1 MMHAAIAIG
10 SNSTRLLAAR
20 KQAGALTDIFR
31 GREETRLFLG
41 LDEQGNIRPERLE
54 ETAQAVARLAALA
67 RGRGADSIALFATS
81 ASRDAKNSDALARR
95 IYALT
100 GLTLRIISGQEEARL
115 GFLAAAGQARRLVMD
130 IGGGSTELTL
140 GEKGHVLWAESAQLG
155 ASRLLKE
162 QPIACLADA
171 QRARARAET
180 LLRPFCQALQAY
192 PPAPAL
198 IGLGGTCTT
207 AAAMRLG
214 REAHGETVEGLRLS
228 RDFLQAQWT
237 LLAELPLEKRMQV
250 PGLPP
255 ARAIHMPHGLS
266 ILLAAMALLHF
277 DEITVSARTNLDG
290 FLLEQEE

>member
-115 GFLAAAGQARRLVMD
+115 GFLAAAGQARRMVMD
-130 IGGGSTELTL
+130 IGG
-140 GEKGHVLWAESAQLG
+140 
-155 ASRLLKE
+155 
-162 QPIACLADA
+162 
-171 QRARARAET
+171 
-180 LLRPFCQALQAY
+180 
-192 PPAPAL
+192 
-198 IGLGGTCTT
+198 
-207 AAAMRLG
+207 
-214 REAHGETVEGLRLS
+214 
-228 RDFLQAQWT
+228 
-237 LLAELPLEKRMQV
+237 
-250 PGLPP
+250 
-255 ARAIHMPHGLS
+255 
-266 ILLAAMALLHF
+266 
-277 DEITVSARTNLDG
+277 VSSC
-290 FLLEQEE
+290 

>member
-1 MMHAAIAIG
+1 M
-10 SNSTRLLAAR
+10 
-20 KQAGALTDIFR
+20 
-31 GREETRLFLG
+31 
-41 LDEQGNIRPERLE
+41 
-54 ETAQAVARLAALA
+54 ARLAALA

-180 LLRPFCQALQAY
+180 LLRPLCQALRAY